1 MSMTV
6 RRAGEA
12 DADAISRLS
21 ADVQEV
27 HSTALPDLFKPP
39 AAYSFPPAE
48 VAELIRAPESLLF
61 LAEIDS
67 QPVGYAY
74 AEVIRRPDGPFRL
87 AQEMVYLHHI
97 SVRPDH
103 RRKVSAMRSSA
114 PGGPLR
120 RSSASRFW
128 RSMSG
133 ASTRRRGVSSS
144 ATDSRPITRDS
155 GIDSPSRPLTPFMLW
170 LRHDALPSH
179 RIPCLG
185 DFAPA

>member
-1 MSMTV
+1 MSVTV
-6 RRAGEA
+6 RRASEA
-12 DADAISRLS
+12 DAEAISRLS

-27 HSTALPDLFKPP
+27 HATALPDLFKPP

-97 SVRPDH
+97 SVHPDH
-103 RRKVSAMRSSA
+103 RRK
-114 PGGPLR
+114 
-120 RSSASRFW
+120 
-128 RSMSG
+128 
-133 ASTRRRGVSSS
+133 GV
-144 ATDSRPITRDS
+144 
-155 GIDSPSRPLTPFMLW
+155 G
-170 LRHDALPSH
+170 DALIGAWRAAAEEVGITLLALDVWSFNEAARRFFKRH
-179 RIPCLG
+179 GFTAYNERLWNR
-185 DFAPA
+185 